1 MKSVLLGVALAVL
14 SVVLWPAP
22 YALAQDTKI
31 ARGTVVE
38 IGSSWLTVKVRDQQM
53 KFTVDAKTMVEA
65 KGAGTKSRQ
74 AVAVGK
80 AGPKLADV
88 LRVGQGVAVTYIEMN
103 GLLQAS
109 HVREVASVT
118 SGGDAAPAEPESLVS
133 IGTVQSIGANS
144 MTIAGA
150 GGGGA
155 SFTQTFTIDER
166 TKVYAKGAGTAA
178 AAKGGRLPFTQLVNT
193 GDHVSVSYQKL
204 DGSLHAS
211 DVRVTMKAMH

>member
-1 MKSVLLGVALAVL
+1 MTLAVV
-14 SVVLWPAP
+14 SVIWWPTP

-38 IGSSWLTVKVRDQQM
+38 IGGSWLTVKVRDQQM
-53 KFTVDAKTMVEA
+53 KFTVDGKTMIEA

-74 AVAVGK
+74 AAAVGK
-80 AGPKLADV
+80 AGLKLADV
-88 LRVGQGVAVTYIEMN
+88 LRLGQGVAVTYIEVN
-103 GLLQAS
+103 GALQAS
-109 HVREVASVT
+109 HVREVSSV
-118 SGGDAAPAEPESLVS
+118 SGGGDGPAEPESLVS

-144 MTIAGA
+144 MTITGA

-155 SFTQTFTIDER
+155 AFTQTFTIDER

-178 AAKGGRLPFTQLVNT
+178 AAKGGRLPFTQIVNT
-193 GDHVSVSYQKL
+193 GDHVSVSHQKL
-204 DGSLHAS
+204 DGSLRAS